1 MNITGQLRETAAQTR
16 ATIVLPEGTDPRVI
30 QAAIRLR
37 NQRIVQP
44 VLLGDP
50 QQIFDAAS
58 SANLD
63 LPSKI
68 DMIDPA
74 NSDQRDHFADLF
86 YEKRK
91 AKGITLEEAAER
103 VVDPL
108 VFGALLVDSGE
119 ADGCVAG
126 AVNATSSVLRAALLV
141 IGVQE
146 GGSIVSSCFLMVLPD
161 GRPITY
167 GDCGMVP
174 APNAEQLA
182 SIAIA
187 SAQTHQQLTGEEPIV
202 AMLSFST
209 KGSAEHE
216 SVDKVRTACDLVR
229 EMEPDLLIDGELQ
242 FDAAYVSAVGE
253 RKAPDSAVA
262 GRANVF
268 IFPNLDAGNIAYKIT
283 ERLGGAQALGPIIQG
298 LAKPMHDLS
307 RGCGTD
313 DIVLMAAIAAVQAG

>member
-1 MNITGQLRETAAQTR
+1 MNVTGQLRESAAQTN
-16 ATIVLPEGTDPRVI
+16 ATIVLPEGDDPRVI

-37 NQRIVQP
+37 NQQIVQP
-44 VLLGDP
+44 ILLGNS
-50 QQIFDAAS
+50 QQIFDAA
-58 SANLD
+58 AHAKLE
-63 LPSKI
+63 PPTKI
-68 DMIDPA
+68 NIIDPA
-74 NSDQRDHFADLF
+74 TSDQREHFAERF

-91 AKGITLEEAAER
+91 SKGITLEEAAER
-103 VVDPL
+103 VADPL
-108 VFGALLVDSGE
+108 VFGALMVDGGG

-126 AVNATSSVLRAALLV
+126 AANATRNVLRAALQV
-141 IGVQE
+141 IGVRE
-146 GGSIVSSCFLMVLPD
+146 SNSIVSSCFLMVLPD
-161 GRPITY
+161 GRPLTY

-174 APNAEQLA
+174 NPTAEQLA

-187 SAQTHQQLTGEEPIV
+187 TAHTHTQLTGEDPVV

-209 KGSAEHE
+209 KGSAEHD
-216 SVDKVRTACDLVR
+216 SVDKVRTALELVR
-229 EMEPDLLIDGELQ
+229 QAQPDLLIDGELQ
-242 FDAAYVSAVGE
+242 FDAAYVPAVGE

-313 DIVLMAAIAAVQAG
+313 DIVTMSAIAAVQAG